1 MGKKL
6 AEGCSCNDNN
16 SPKIFKDF
24 IISLHLFSAIY
35 FPMAATEMMPYT
47 EIFTACTFH
56 YFSFHNMY
64 IS

>member
-35 FPMAATEMMPYT
+35 FPMAATEMMPL
-47 EIFTACTFH
+47 H
-56 YFSFHNMY
+56 WNFHNMY
-64 IS
+64 ISLLFIS

>member
-16 SPKIFKDF
+16 SPKISKDF

-35 FPMAATEMMPYT
+35 FPMAATEMMPL
-47 EIFTACTFH
+47 H
-56 YFSFHNMY
+56 
-64 IS
+64 